1 MGSRQN
7 CSLGKTKL
15 SFEVTFPLLIETLCS
30 HNVSPQRVVL
40 PEGLPSASITPLQRY
55 YALSD
60 FLAVIS
66 APLLLHLSANT
77 STWWKN
83 CQDLPRS
90 PICFRYVP
98 CSMTPEAFCIP
109 AHHGYAEYCFRIT
122 RHPQPP
128 QKELSNGAQ
137 SLQPDG
143 LRPAASLSTLNLRC
157 YQHKPKTRYRMRWVN
172 TFPVALSATSR

>member
-1 MGSRQN
+1 M
-7 CSLGKTKL
+7 
-15 SFEVTFPLLIETLCS
+15 FPLLIETQCS

-66 APLLLHLSANT
+66 APLLFMLVGQYFHMVEELPGSPTFTCLLSLRAMLYDPGGVLHPCPSSVCRILLSDNST
-77 STWWKN
+77 S
-83 CQDLPRS
+83 S
-90 PICFRYVP
+90 A
-98 CSMTPEAFCIP
+98 TPKRVI
-109 AHHGYAEYCFRIT
+109 
-122 RHPQPP
+122 
-128 QKELSNGAQ
+128 NGAR

-143 LRPAASLSTLNLRC
+143 LRPATSLSTLNLRC
-157 YQHKPKTRYRMRWVN
+157 YQRKPKTRYRMRWVN

>member
-1 MGSRQN
+1 M
-7 CSLGKTKL
+7 
-15 SFEVTFPLLIETLCS
+15 FPLLIETLCS

-66 APLLLHLSANT
+66 ASLLLGLWANT

-109 AHHGYAEYCFRIT
+109 AHHWYTEYCFRIT

-128 QKELSNGAQ
+128 QKKELINGAL

-143 LRPAASLSTLNLRC
+143 LRPATSLSTLNLRC
-157 YQHKPKTRYRMRWVN
+157 YQRKPKTRYRMRWVN

>member
-15 SFEVTFPLLIETLCS
+15 SFEVMFPLLIETLCS

-60 FLAVIS
+60 FLAVILAS
-66 APLLLHLSANT
+66 LLLRLWANT

-90 PICFRYVP
+90 PVCFRYVP
-98 CSMTPEAFCIP
+98 CSMTPEAFCTP
-109 AHHGYAEYCFRIT
+109 AHYRCAEYCFRIT

-128 QKELSNGAQ
+128 QKKLINGAL

-143 LRPAASLSTLNLRC
+143 LRPAKSLSTLNLRC
-157 YQHKPKTRYRMRWVN
+157 YQRKPKTRYRMRWVN